1 MIEISFRKEQV
12 NGMDTKDTKKQ
23 LCCIGRKM
31 KEGGLVVA
39 CDGNISY
46 RRDDGLIV
54 ITPSGVPKGELR
66 PSDLLLIDMQGHI
79 VKGKGKASSET
90 SLHLEIY
97 KARPDVKAIVHCHPV
112 TATAVSVAGLEFP
125 SQVVTEGRDFLGPV
139 ITVPFAEPGSMDLAV
154 KCAQGLKK
162 VNVIL
167 MASHGACAVGTNLNQ
182 AFYRME
188 TLESV
193 AKIYRNAMTF
203 HAAYRVIHE
212 EGQVHSLADV
222 FTL

>member
-1 MIEISFRKEQV
+1 
-12 NGMDTKDTKKQ
+12 MDTKDTKKQ
-23 LCCIGRKM
+23 LCRIGRKM

-66 PSDLLLIDMQGHI
+66 PSDLLVIDSKGQI

-125 SQVVTEGRDFLGPV
+125 SQIVTEGRDFLGPV
-139 ITVPFAEPGSMDLAV
+139 VTVPFAEPGSMDLAV
-154 KCAQGLKK
+154 KCAQGL
-162 VNVIL
+162 
-167 MASHGACAVGTNLNQ
+167 Q
-182 AFYRME
+182 
-188 TLESV
+188 
-193 AKIYRNAMTF
+193 
-203 HAAYRVIHE
+203 
-212 EGQVHSLADV
+212 
-222 FTL
+222 

>member
-1 MIEISFRKEQV
+1 
-12 NGMDTKDTKKQ
+12 MDTKDTKKQ
-23 LCCIGRKM
+23 LCRIGRKM

-66 PSDLLLIDMQGHI
+66 PSDLLVIDSKGQV

-125 SQVVTEGRDFLGPV
+125 SQIVTEGRDFLGPV
-139 ITVPFAEPGSMDLAV
+139 VTVPFAEPGSMDLAV
-154 KCAQGLKK
+154 KCRDCKR
-162 VNVIL
+162 
-167 MASHGACAVGTNLNQ
+167 ST
-182 AFYRME
+182 
-188 TLESV
+188 SSSW
-193 AKIYRNAMTF
+193 
-203 HAAYRVIHE
+203 
-212 EGQVHSLADV
+212 QVTGPV
-222 FTL
+222 P